1 MARLGRNPRL
11 KRILRLTNPFGAS
24 PAAMSKADMFLGR
37 LDMTRLQV
45 LATLTASSALAF
57 TAAPALAQESRPALD
72 PQFETFAPSGEPIR
86 HSIDYSIWDEAMKNI
101 VISMGPSLRQTAG
114 SPPASFGTR
123 RQYGHVSRYRLEGT
137 RIMFTFLDS
146 DVIESFSEYRRDL
159 ESVADQVDIQSLSR
173 NEQLAYWINL
183 HNVAMIEQI
192 SNAWPVRQPREME
205 IDGVP
210 LDDARFITVE
220 GIALS
225 PRDIREKIV
234 YTNWRDPR
242 VIYGFW
248 RGEIG
253 GPSIQREAF
262 NADNVSRLLDRGAR
276 DFVNSL
282 RGSQKNGSRLE
293 VSELYQDV
301 ARFYFPNFEADI
313 RAHMSAFANEDTAKI
328 LSETS
333 SIRANIR
340 EYDIADLAGGVR
352 EPSYSNI
359 TSDDTNV
366 SFRIPQSM
374 ARLLAQREEKF
385 QRIIRQG
392 RTGTVTFSNIDLPGD
407 PENKGE
413 IE

>member
-1 MARLGRNPRL
+1 MPRIQAL
-11 KRILRLTNPFGAS
+11 IL
-24 PAAMSKADMFLGR
+24 
-37 LDMTRLQV
+37 
-45 LATLTASSALAF
+45 ASSALALSA
-57 TAAPALAQESRPALD
+57 TPAFAQDTRPAAD
-72 PQFETFAPSGEPIR
+72 PQFATFTPSDTPNNDG
-86 HSIDYSIWDEAMKNI
+86 IDYTIWNEAMSNI
-101 VISMGPSLRQTAG
+101 VISMGPSLRETAG
-114 SPPASFGTR
+114 PPSQGFGTR

-146 DVIESFSEYRRDL
+146 DVIASFTEYRQDL
-159 ESVADQVDIQSLSR
+159 ERTADIVDIQALSR

-192 SNAWPVRQPREME
+192 AMAWPVRQPRRME
-205 IDGVP
+205 VNGVP

-220 GIALS
+220 GISLS

-234 YTNWRDPR
+234 FANWRDPR

-262 NADNVSRLLDRGAR
+262 NADNVGRLLDRGAR

-282 RGSQKNGSRLE
+282 RGTQKRGDTLE
-293 VSELYQDV
+293 VSELFEEV
-301 ARFYFPNFEADI
+301 APFYFSNFEGDV
-313 RAHMSAFANEDTAKI
+313 RAHIAQFANDDTRAI
-328 LSETS
+328 LDGTTQ
-333 SIRANIR
+333 INANVN

-352 EPSYSNI
+352 EPTYSNI
-359 TSDDTNV
+359 TSSDGTSY
-366 SFRIPQSM
+366 SFRLPRSM
-374 ARLLAQREEKF
+374 AQLLAQREQKF

-392 RTGTVTFSNIDLPGD
+392 RTGTVTFSNIELPGD
-407 PENKGE
+407 PDDKGE